1 MNGFYWARPDWLAAL
16 ALPLAVWWLA
26 RRPRPPAETA
36 TGTLAVWRE
45 AAAEALP
52 AAARR
57 RAPWLLLAA
66 LCLGALAL
74 AGPRTLVSGSPWR
87 VVVDRSPSMHL
98 PVTAAGGATRLERAL
113 ALAEAELERR
123 GARARRYLAYDG
135 VEFVTA
141 EGDGLPPAWRRA
153 PALPHPEPDWARI
166 DFSRTLWVTDREPA
180 TAPRQ
185 AGLVL
190 SGGDLVPGPAA
201 VAPDGTLLDF
211 DGQSLRPSAERAAP
225 RALWIDAAVPD
236 PVRDLAELWAEERGL
251 ALAPGPDADDV
262 ALSLA
267 GPPSGARQRI
277 AAGRDGWELD
287 ASALPGGLPRAAARG
302 RPPGSDFELAATP
315 WLAEPVILVQS
326 APGRIELAFD
336 ESTEPRGDPAAFALS
351 WSALFDACLLPP
363 REVVPVA
370 ERLAAGEEHVQL
382 PADEERPAGA
392 SPWLEALCAGGAALL
407 ALAAWWLEWGRV
419 RAAKQ

>member
-1 MNGFYWARPDWLAAL
+1 MNGFYWARPAWLAAL

-36 TGTLAVWRE
+36 TGTLAVWR
-45 AAAEALP
+45 AVAAEALP

-74 AGPRTLVSGSPWR
+74 AGPRTPRAREAPWR

-98 PVTAAGGATRLERAL
+98 PVNGLGTAADGPTRLERAL
-113 ALAEAELERR
+113 ELAEAELERR
-123 GARARRYLAYDG
+123 SARERRYLAYDG
-135 VEFVTA
+135 VEFVAA
-141 EGDGLPPAWRRA
+141 EGAGLPPAWRRA
-153 PALPHPEPDWARI
+153 PALPHPEPDWACI

-211 DGQSLRPSAERAAP
+211 DGQDLRPSGARAAP

-236 PVRDLAELWAEERGL
+236 PVRDLAELWAVERGL
-251 ALAPGPDADDV
+251 ALAPGPDPGSA
-262 ALSLA
+262 ALAIA
-267 GPPSGARQRI
+267 GLPSGARERI

-287 ASALPGGLPRAAARG
+287 VTALPGGFPRARASPA
-302 RPPGSDFELAATP
+302 SDFELAATP
-315 WLAEPVILVQS
+315 WLAEPVILIQS

-382 PADEERPAGA
+382 PADEERPGGA
-392 SPWLEALCAGGAALL
+392 SPWLESLCAGGAALL
-407 ALAAWWLEWGRV
+407 ALAAWWLEWRPV
-419 RAAKQ
+419 RRA